1 MGSAVAI
8 GVPAMARARLG
19 PASDATHQK
28 RVNRSDRHTET
39 QVNST
44 PSANLAPTFAGALK
58 RSP

>member
-39 QVNST
+39 QVIST